1 MGSPSTPH
9 ASLHVLIVDDNEDAT
24 ETLSILLE
32 MRGCTTARAHSG
44 EEAITAFLNDEPD
57 LVLLDLGLPD
67 IDGYAVA
74 SRMRSKSERPMLV
87 ALTGSADDETA
98 QAVRRTGFAYHLVKP
113 VDLVALDGILKRA
126 ASERTTAP
134 ASGSVA

>member
-1 MGSPSTPH
+1 MSSTQGT
-9 ASLHVLIVDDNEDAT
+9 SRSGVHVLIVDDNEDAT

-32 MRGCTTARAHSG
+32 MRDCTTARAHSG
-44 EEAITAFLNDEPD
+44 HEALSAFERELPD

-74 SRMRSKSERPMLV
+74 SRMRAQSERPMLV

-98 QAVRRTGFAYHLVKP
+98 QAVRRTGFAHHLVKP
-113 VDLVALDGILKRA
+113 VDLSALDGILQRA
-126 ASERTTAP
+126 ASARATA
-134 ASGSVA
+134 

>member
-1 MGSPSTPH
+1 MGSPSIPRK
-9 ASLHVLIVDDNEDAT
+9 SVHVLIVDDNEDAT

-32 MRGCTTARAHSG
+32 MRHCTTARAHNG
-44 EEAITAFLNDEPD
+44 EEALAEFEREQPD

-74 SRMRSKSERPMLV
+74 SRMRAKSERPMLV
-87 ALTGSADDETA
+87 ALTGAADDETA
-98 QAVRRTGFAYHLVKP
+98 RAVRRTGFAHHLVKP

-126 ASERTTAP
+126 AL
-134 ASGSVA
+134 